1 MFMSVGES
9 EKERDRERQRDR
21 EREREREREGMNLKV
36 GVLEEQTA
44 NGLSILD
51 QSIGKLESWLVKKML
66 RFKKEQVALSYQD
79 KFTIKKS
86 INLTMASKEVNER
99 ERRVCV

>member
-1 MFMSVGES
+1 MRARKRET
-9 EKERDRERQRDR
+9 ERDSET

-86 INLTMASKEVNER
+86 INLTLASKDVNER